1 MNSPA
6 LQDIVNAVL
15 YEGYILY
22 PYRASAKKNLRERF
36 TFGRVYPEAYSAAQM
51 GAEPC
56 LCQTQCLA
64 TLITG
69 PATLHVSVGFLQ
81 PVARR
86 VGAVAPGQRLTQLP
100 NEADLEWLPELRV
113 DNEIFQAWHEAV
125 EQQITI
131 PPLLLG
137 TESTAT
143 FEYPFCFPGTHR
155 PEPIR

>member
-1 MNSPA
+1 MRDA
-6 LQDIVNAVL
+6 LLDEIVDATL

-22 PYRASAKKNLRERF
+22 PYRASSKKNHRERF

-86 VGAVAPGQRLTQLP
+86 VGAVAPGKHLTQLP

-113 DNEIFQAWHEAV
+113 DNEIFQ
-125 EQQITI
+125 
-131 PPLLLG
+131 
-137 TESTAT
+137 
-143 FEYPFCFPGTHR
+143 
-155 PEPIR
+155 